1 MTKGALDIF
10 RTVFVIQP
18 ILRYL
23 SEKRIGKLTI
33 IGEVNYVSLEIYGHY
48 FCFRGGRRSR
58 QCAAHGQWIYSS
70 KKRKAGDTKI
80 IRPGFLVNI
89 FIGGIGA
96 LVTWGLYGPFAQVF
110 IIGGTNDPN
119 IGTTGLSLTSVVGGL
134 LVGVGGARWLTNE
147 VDKKL
152 LRAAASKA
160 ASGQSNDQKAIRIS
174 AASPAEALNIA
185 AE

>member
-1 MTKGALDIF
+1 MFLWKYMVIIFASGAVGGVVNALLTDNGF
-10 RTVFVIQP
+10 
-18 ILRYL
+18 ILP
-23 SEKRIGKLTI
+23 EKEQQG
-33 IGEVNYVSLEIYGHY
+33 N
-48 FCFRGGRRSR
+48 
-58 QCAAHGQWIYSS
+58 
-70 KKRKAGDTKI
+70 TKI

-89 FIGGIGA
+89 FIGGIAA
-96 LVTWGLYGPFAQVF
+96 LISWGLYGPFAQVF

-119 IGTTGLSLTSVVGGL
+119 IVTTGLSLSSVVGGL

-160 ASGQSNDQKAIRIS
+160 ASGQPSDQKAIRIS
-174 AASPAEALNIA
+174 VAPPAEALNIA